1 MMTLFFPFH
10 LMTMNVEEIKT
21 TNGLNFWFVEDNSVP
36 IISLSFNFSGG
47 AFFDKK
53 EGTSSFVSALL
64 DEGAGSYNSEE
75 FQTRMDKLGMKLN
88 FSSSR
93 DSISG
98 TFQTISKNKSESFKL
113 LKLIFSN
120 PRFDEQDI
128 DKIRNQIIAS
138 LKINQSNISDIA
150 NQEFHK
156 NFFADHSFSKNPNGT
171 IESVIE
177 IKKKD
182 ISEYFKNFITKSNLV
197 MGVSGD
203 VSKEEIK
210 KLMEETFSNLP
221 LTSNNLTKISS
232 KKKFPKGT
240 KFIEKDTPQASIIF
254 AQKGVSR
261 KDKDFFSARIA
272 NYVLGGGGFQSR
284 LYKNIREKE
293 GLVYSIYSY
302 LVPYVNNDLLFGGFQ
317 TTNENVDKTI
327 ELVKNEWDL
336 IATKGI
342 SNKKLKDA
350 KSYYKGSFTRNLTS
364 TSSISS
370 LLRTVQLYGLDKNYF
385 QERNNIID
393 NITLKDVNNIAKMIF
408 NSDELYFVVVGKMK

>member
-1 MMTLFFPFH
+1 
-10 LMTMNVEEIKT
+10 MTMNVKEIKT

-36 IISLSFNFSGG
+36 IISVSFNFSGG

-53 EGTSSFVSALL
+53 EGTSSFVTALL
-64 DEGAGSYNSEE
+64 DEGAGPYNSEE
-75 FQTRMDKLGMKLN
+75 FQTEMDRLGMKLN

-98 TFQTISKNKSESFKL
+98 VFQTISKNKNESFKL
-113 LKLIFSN
+113 LELIFSN

-128 DKIRNQIIAS
+128 EKIRKQIIAS

-156 NFFADHSFSKNPNGT
+156 SFFVDHSFSKNPNGT
-171 IESVIE
+171 IDSVKE

-182 ISEYFKNFITKSNLV
+182 ILDYFKNFLTKSNLV
-197 MGVSGD
+197 IGVSGD

-210 KLMEETFSNLP
+210 KLMEITFSNVP
-221 LTSNNLTKISS
+221 LTSDSLTKIPS
-232 KKKFPKGT
+232 KKKFPRGS

-254 AQKGVSR
+254 AQKGISR

-317 TTNENVDKTI
+317 TTNENVNKTI

-336 IATKGI
+336 IAKNGI

-370 LLRTVQLYGLDKNYF
+370 LLRTVQLYGLSKNYF
-385 QERNNIID
+385 KERNNIID
-393 NITLKDVNNIAKMIF
+393 NITLKDVNDIAKKIF
-408 NSDELYFVVVGKMK
+408 ESDELYFVVVGKMN